1 MTVTRRDVLT
11 AFLGAPLAFAAC
23 KTKKRIPDGEMA
35 FKPDDLGHRVRDE
48 KPPTIPSDKWER
60 AGIVI
65 VGAGIAGLSA
75 ARRLLAAGYDD
86 FVVLELESA
95 PGGTARSGANGTSAY
110 PWGAHYI
117 TAPMKENVEMLALL
131 RELDLVEGSDAAGEP
146 TFREEAL

>member
-1 MTVTRRDVLT
+1 MSGLTRRDVLA
-11 AFLGAPLAFAAC
+11 AFLGVPLASAAC
-23 KTKKRIPDGEMA
+23 RTKKRIPDGELA
-35 FKPDDLGHRVRDE
+35 FRPEELGHRIRDE
-48 KPPTIPSDKWER
+48 KPPAIPADKWER

-75 ARRLLAAGYDD
+75 ARRLLASGYDD

-117 TAPMKENVEMLALL
+117 TAPMKENHDLLELL
-131 RELDLVEGSDAAGEP
+131 RELDLVEGSDE
-146 TFREEAL
+146 